1 MTQTAKLT
9 TPETALRAARE
20 SAVLAHRPAP
30 GVLKVTGEDALDL
43 INRLSTNEVEEMADG
58 SGLSTVLTTNK
69 GRVVDL
75 LTILYLPDHWLL
87 ITSPGTQQKVIDWI
101 EEFTFGE
108 EIEVED
114 VTAETAVLT
123 IVGPR
128 APDIMHTL
136 AQADFSALPTHH
148 SIQTSISGSEVL
160 VSKADPALGEAF
172 TLLAPTASARTLG
185 AEILAAGEAFGM
197 REMDADSYEV
207 FRIAEGVLV
216 YGKELGEEVNPLE
229 AGLWE
234 AVSFTKGCY
243 VGQEVVARLNTY
255 EKVKRYLAKLS
266 FEDGPLPEAG
276 TSLTVEGKDAGKLT
290 SVSPVAES
298 GRRAALGYVRKKY
311 AEPGAILI
319 VETGDGPV
327 ACEFIGRVG
336 KRDED

>member
-30 GVLKVTGEDALDL
+30 GVLRVTGEDALDL
-43 INRLSTNEVEEMADG
+43 INRLSTNEVEEMSAG

-87 ITSPGTQQKVIDWI
+87 LTSPGTQQKVVDWI

-136 AQADFSALPTHH
+136 AQADFLALPIHH
-148 SIQTSISGSEVL
+148 SIQTTISGAEVL
-160 VSKADPALGEAF
+160 VSKADPGLGEAF
-172 TLLAPTASARTLG
+172 TLLAPSLRLRPSALKSLPPARPSACERWTRTL
-185 AEILAAGEAFGM
+185 
-197 REMDADSYEV
+197 
-207 FRIAEGVLV
+207 
-216 YGKELGEEVNPLE
+216 
-229 AGLWE
+229 
-234 AVSFTKGCY
+234 T
-243 VGQEVVARLNTY
+243 
-255 EKVKRYLAKLS
+255 
-266 FEDGPLPEAG
+266 
-276 TSLTVEGKDAGKLT
+276 
-290 SVSPVAES
+290 
-298 GRRAALGYVRKKY
+298 RRSA
-311 AEPGAILI
+311 
-319 VETGDGPV
+319 
-327 ACEFIGRVG
+327 
-336 KRDED
+336 

>member
-43 INRLSTNEVEEMADG
+43 INRLSTNEVEEMAAG

-75 LTILYLPDHWLL
+75 LTMFYLPDHWLVL
-87 ITSPGTQQKVIDWI
+87 TSPGNLQKVIDWI
-101 EEFTFGE
+101 EDFTFGE

-128 APDIMHTL
+128 APAIMHTL
-136 AQADFSALPTHH
+136 TQADLSALPIHH
-148 SIQTSISGSEVL
+148 SIQTTISGAEVL

-172 TLLAPTASARTLG
+172 TILAPIASAAALR
-185 AEILAAGEAFGM
+185 AEILGAGEAFGM
-197 REMDADSYEV
+197 QEMEADSYEA
-207 FRIAEGVLV
+207 FRIAAGVPIH
-216 YGKELGEEVNPLE
+216 GPEFGEEVNPLE
-229 AGLWE
+229 AGLWD

-255 EKVKRYLAKLS
+255 EKVKRYL
-266 FEDGPLPEAG
+266 GN
-276 TSLTVEGKDAGKLT
+276 
-290 SVSPVAES
+290 
-298 GRRAALGYVRKKY
+298 
-311 AEPGAILI
+311 AEP
-319 VETGDGPV
+319 
-327 ACEFIGRVG
+327 
-336 KRDED
+336 

>member
-1 MTQTAKLT
+1 MTQTADRIDS
-9 TPETALRAARE
+9 ESALRAARE

-43 INRLSTNEVEEMADG
+43 INRLSTNEVEELAAG

-75 LTILYLPDHWLL
+75 LTMFYLPDHWLVL
-87 ITSPGTQQKVIDWI
+87 TSPGNLQKVIDWI
-101 EEFTFGE
+101 EDFTFGE

-128 APDIMHTL
+128 APAIMHTL
-136 AQADFSALPTHH
+136 AQADFSSLPTHN
-148 SIQTSISGSEVL
+148 SVQTTISATEVL
-160 VSKADPALGEAF
+160 VSKADSALGEAF
-172 TLLAPTASARTLG
+172 TILAPIASAAALR
-185 AEILAAGEAFGM
+185 AEILGAGEAFGM
-197 REMDADSYEV
+197 QEMEADSYEV
-207 FRIAEGVLV
+207 FRIAAGVPAH
-216 YGKELGEEVNPLE
+216 GPEFGEEVNPLE
-229 AGLWE
+229 AGLWD

-319 VETGDGPV
+319 AETGDGPV

>member
-30 GVLKVTGEDALDL
+30 GVLRMTGEDALDL
-43 INRLSTNEVEEMADG
+43 INRLSTNEVEEISAG

-87 ITSPGTQQKVIDWI
+87 VTSPCTQQKVIDWI
-101 EEFTFGE
+101 EDFTFGE

-128 APDIMHTL
+128 APDIMQTL
-136 AQADFSALPTHH
+136 TQADFSALPIHH
-148 SIQTSISGSEVL
+148 SVQTMISATEVL
-160 VSKADPALGEAF
+160 VSKADPTLGEAF
-172 TLLAPTASARTLG
+172 TLLAPIASAPALR
-185 AEILAAGEAFGM
+185 AEILTTGEVYGM
-197 REMDADSYEV
+197 REMDAESYEA
-207 FRIAEGVLV
+207 FRIAVGVPAH
-216 YGKELGEEVNPLE
+216 GPELGEEVNPLE
-229 AGLWE
+229 AGLWN

-255 EKVKRYLAKLS
+255 EKVKRYLAMLS
-266 FEDGPLPEAG
+266 LE
-276 TSLTVEGKDAGKLT
+276 EGAIPDAGAPLN
-290 SVSPVAES
+290 
-298 GRRAALGYVRKKY
+298 RRRQRCG
-311 AEPGAILI
+311 
-319 VETGDGPV
+319 
-327 ACEFIGRVG
+327 
-336 KRDED
+336 

>member
-20 SAVLAHRPAP
+20 SAVLAHRSAP
-30 GVLKVTGEDALDL
+30 GILRVTGEDALDL
-43 INRLSTNEVEEMADG
+43 INRLSTNEVEEMAAG

-75 LTILYLPDHWLL
+75 LTMFYLPDHWLVL
-87 ITSPGTQQKVIDWI
+87 TSSGNQQKVIDWI

-114 VTAETAVLT
+114 VTAEIVVLT

-128 APDIMHTL
+128 APDIMHSLT
-136 AQADFSALPTHH
+136 QADFSALPIHH
-148 SIQTSISGSEVL
+148 SVQTTISATEVL

-172 TLLAPTASARTLG
+172 TLLAPIASAPALR

-197 REMDADSYEV
+197 GEMDSDSYEA
-207 FRIAEGVLV
+207 FRIASGVPA
-216 YGKELGEEVNPLE
+216 YGPELGEEVNPLE

-255 EKVKRYLAKLS
+255 EKVKRYLAMLS
-266 FEDGPLPEAG
+266 LEDGTIPDAG
-276 TSLTVEGKDAGKLT
+276 TPLTVDGKDAGKLT
-290 SVSPVAES
+290 SVSPVLIS
-298 GRRAALGYVRKKY
+298 GRRPALGYVRKAY
-311 AEPGAILI
+311 ANPEAALT
-319 VETGDGPV
+319 VKSGDGPV
-327 ACEFIGRVG
+327 ACEFIERVG
-336 KRDED
+336 KRDEG

>member
-20 SAVLAHRPAP
+20 SVVLAHRPAP
-30 GVLKVTGEDALDL
+30 GILRVTGEDALDL

-75 LTILYLPDHWLL
+75 LTMFYLPDHWLVL
-87 ITSPGTQQKVIDWI
+87 TSSGNQQKVIDWI
-101 EEFTFGE
+101 EDFTFGE

-136 AQADFSALPTHH
+136 TQADLSAMPTHH
-148 SIQTSISGSEVL
+148 SVQTTISATEVL
-160 VSKADPALGEAF
+160 VSKADPAIGEAF
-172 TLLAPTASARTLG
+172 TLLAPTASAPTLR
-185 AEILAAGEAFGM
+185 AEILATGEAFGM
-197 REMDADSYEV
+197 RAMDADSYEA
-207 FRIAEGVLV
+207 FRIAAGVPAHDP
-216 YGKELGEEVNPLE
+216 ELGEEVNPLE
-229 AGLWE
+229 AGLWD

-255 EKVKRYLAKLS
+255 EKVKRYLAMLS
-266 FEDGPLPEAG
+266 LEQGAIP
-276 TSLTVEGKDAGKLT
+276 DAGA
-290 SVSPVAES
+290 SPN
-298 GRRAALGYVRKKY
+298 RRRQRCG
-311 AEPGAILI
+311 
-319 VETGDGPV
+319 
-327 ACEFIGRVG
+327 
-336 KRDED
+336 